1 MPPIIKPVSVPVL
14 QKTYINK
21 QAAAQAL
28 QRHDPLGLGLGQTQ
42 QVMQQTKDLAKQGHN
57 VANSVKD
64 IGAMA
69 DTLDDVADVGKVSKL
84 SQGLDKVGKFAAP
97 LQAGMSVAGL
107 GMDIYNTTEA
117 NKQMKE
123 QMDLARKNFNLELEK
138 QQKHELANNQLAASI
153 DKAWGGS
160 GEVAPTIDYSKYR
173 PAVWDWGEKDNLKEV
188 DNPALIEGG
197 AGKGEVMGANS
208 NTKPRSVDDM
218 PKPSTDN
225 SIQSRS
231 MPEANLGGSGNMPTL
246 SLGGAGGM
254 PVGHSESI
262 DTDNNDYEEGGT
274 EAS

>member
-1 MPPIIKPVSVPVL
+1 MAKIQPVITPTM
-14 QKTYINK
+14 TYINPEAAMRGFNSANAGVNALVNPAMA
-21 QAAAQAL
+21 QVGQAGQEAAAKVG
-28 QRHDPLGLGLGQTQ
+28 GL
-42 QVMQQTKDLAKQGHN
+42 VANNADDLA
-57 VANSVKD
+57 
-64 IGAMA
+64 GAM
-69 DTLDDVADVGKVSKL
+69 GKAGGAMGKL
-84 SQGLDKVGKFAAP
+84 TKGLDMANKFAAP

-107 GMDIYNTTEA
+107 GMDIYNTIEA

-173 PAVWDWGEKDNLKEV
+173 PMKHEGFDMVQDKSDGG
-188 DNPALIEGG
+188 ALIEGG
-197 AGKGEVMGANS
+197 AGQGMVMGANS
-208 NTKPRSVDDM
+208 NANARSIDSTQT
-218 PKPSTDN
+218 PNTDN
-225 SIQSRS
+225 T
-231 MPEANLGGSGNMPTL
+231 ELGGSGNMPTL

-262 DTDNNDYEEGGT
+262 DTDNNDYEEDGT

>member
-1 MPPIIKPVSVPVL
+1 MAKIQPVITPTM
-14 QKTYINK
+14 TYMNPEAAMRGFNSANAGVNALVNPAMA
-21 QAAAQAL
+21 QVGQAGQEAAAKVGGVVANNA
-28 QRHDPLGLGLGQTQ
+28 D
-42 QVMQQTKDLAKQGHN
+42 DLA
-57 VANSVKD
+57 
-64 IGAMA
+64 GAM
-69 DTLDDVADVGKVSKL
+69 GKAGGAMGKL
-84 SQGLDKVGKFAAP
+84 TKGLDMANKFAAP

-107 GMDIYNTTEA
+107 GMDIYNTIEA

-173 PAVWDWGEKDNLKEV
+173 PAVWDRGEKDNLKEV

-197 AGKGEVMGANS
+197 AGKGQVMGANS
-208 NTKPRSVDDM
+208 NANARSIDSTQT
-218 PKPSTDN
+218 PNTDN
-225 SIQSRS
+225 T
-231 MPEANLGGSGNMPTL
+231 ELGGSGNMPTL

-262 DTDNNDYEEGGT
+262 DTDNNDYEEDGT
-274 EAS
+274 ETS

>member
-1 MPPIIKPVSVPVL
+1 MAGYGNL
-14 QKTYINK
+14 GKT
-21 QAAAQAL
+21 L
-28 QRHDPLGLGLGQTQ
+28 
-42 QVMQQTKDLAKQGHN
+42 
-57 VANSVKD
+57 S
-64 IGAMA
+64 
-69 DTLDDVADVGKVSKL
+69 SKL

-97 LQAGMSVAGL
+97 VQALTSVAGL
-107 GMDIYNTTEA
+107 GMDIYNTIEA

-173 PAVWDWGEKDNLKEV
+173 PMKYEGLDMVQDKSDGG
-188 DNPALIEGG
+188 ALIQGG
-197 AGKGEVMGANS
+197 AGQGMVMGANS
-208 NTKPRSVDDM
+208 NANARSIDSTQT
-218 PKPSTDN
+218 PNTDN
-225 SIQSRS
+225 T
-231 MPEANLGGSGNMPTL
+231 ELGGSGNMPTL

-262 DTDNNDYEEGGT
+262 DTDNNDYEEDGT

>member
-1 MPPIIKPVSVPVL
+1 MAKIQPVITPTM
-14 QKTYINK
+14 TYINPEAAMRGFNSANAGVNALVNPAMA
-21 QAAAQAL
+21 QVGQAGQEAAAKVGGIVANNA
-28 QRHDPLGLGLGQTQ
+28 D
-42 QVMQQTKDLAKQGHN
+42 DLA
-57 VANSVKD
+57 
-64 IGAMA
+64 GAM
-69 DTLDDVADVGKVSKL
+69 GKAGGAMGKL
-84 SQGLDKVGKFAAP
+84 TKGLDMANKFAAP

-107 GMDIYNTTEA
+107 GMDIYNTIEA

-197 AGKGEVMGANS
+197 AGKGQVMGANS
-208 NTKPRSVDDM
+208 NANARSIDSTQT
-218 PKPSTDN
+218 PNTDN
-225 SIQSRS
+225 T
-231 MPEANLGGSGNMPTL
+231 ELGGSGNMPTL

-262 DTDNNDYEEGGT
+262 DTDNNDYEEDGT

>member
-1 MPPIIKPVSVPVL
+1 MAKIQPVITPTM
-14 QKTYINK
+14 TYINPEAAMRGFNSANAGVNALVNPAMA
-21 QAAAQAL
+21 QVGQAGQEAAAKVGGIVANNA
-28 QRHDPLGLGLGQTQ
+28 D
-42 QVMQQTKDLAKQGHN
+42 DLA
-57 VANSVKD
+57 
-64 IGAMA
+64 GAM
-69 DTLDDVADVGKVSKL
+69 GKAGGAMGKL
-84 SQGLDKVGKFAAP
+84 TKGLDMANKFAAP

-107 GMDIYNTTEA
+107 GMDIYNTIEA

-197 AGKGEVMGANS
+197 AGKGQVMGANS
-208 NTKPRSVDDM
+208 NTKPRSVDSTQT
-218 PKPSTDN
+218 PNTDN
-225 SIQSRS
+225 T
-231 MPEANLGGSGNMPTL
+231 ELGGSGNMPTL

-262 DTDNNDYEEGGT
+262 DTDNNDYEEDGT
-274 EAS
+274 ETS

>member
-1 MPPIIKPVSVPVL
+1 MAKIQPVITPTM
-14 QKTYINK
+14 TYMNPEAAMRGFNSANAGVNALVNPAMA
-21 QAAAQAL
+21 QVGQAGQEAAAKVGGIVANNA
-28 QRHDPLGLGLGQTQ
+28 D
-42 QVMQQTKDLAKQGHN
+42 DLA
-57 VANSVKD
+57 
-64 IGAMA
+64 GAM
-69 DTLDDVADVGKVSKL
+69 GKAGGAMGKL
-84 SQGLDKVGKFAAP
+84 TKGLDMANKFAAP

-107 GMDIYNTTEA
+107 GMDIYNTIEA

-173 PAVWDWGEKDNLKEV
+173 PMKYEGLDMVQDKSDGG
-188 DNPALIEGG
+188 ALIQGG
-197 AGKGEVMGANS
+197 AGQGMVMGANS
-208 NTKPRSVDDM
+208 NANARSIDSTQT
-218 PKPSTDN
+218 PNTDN
-225 SIQSRS
+225 T
-231 MPEANLGGSGNMPTL
+231 ELGGSGNMPTL

-262 DTDNNDYEEGGT
+262 DTDNNDYEEDGT

>member
-107 GMDIYNTTEA
+107 GMDIYNTIEA

-173 PAVWDWGEKDNLKEV
+173 PMKHEGFDMVQDKSDGG
-188 DNPALIEGG
+188 ALIQGG
-197 AGKGEVMGANS
+197 AGQGMVMGANS
-208 NTKPRSVDDM
+208 NANARSIDSTQT
-218 PKPSTDN
+218 PNTDN
-225 SIQSRS
+225 T
-231 MPEANLGGSGNMPTL
+231 ELGGSGNMPTL

-262 DTDNNDYEEGGT
+262 DTDNNDYEEDGT

>member
-1 MPPIIKPVSVPVL
+1 MAKIQPVITPTM
-14 QKTYINK
+14 TYINPEAAMRGFNSANAGVNALVNPAMA
-21 QAAAQAL
+21 QVGQAGQEAAAKVGGIVANNA
-28 QRHDPLGLGLGQTQ
+28 D
-42 QVMQQTKDLAKQGHN
+42 DLAGKAG
-57 VANSVKD
+57 
-64 IGAMA
+64 GAM
-69 DTLDDVADVGKVSKL
+69 SKL

-97 LQAGMSVAGL
+97 VQALTSVAGL
-107 GMDIYNTTEA
+107 GMDIYNTIEA

-160 GEVAPTIDYSKYR
+160 GEVAPTIDYSQYASYDMKQNSMG
-173 PAVWDWGEKDNLKEV
+173 AIKNELGGNG
-188 DNPALIEGG
+188 LIFGG
-197 AGKGEVMGANS
+197 AGKGQVMGANS
-208 NTKPRSVDDM
+208 NANARSIDSTQT
-218 PKPSTDN
+218 PNTDN
-225 SIQSRS
+225 T
-231 MPEANLGGSGNMPTL
+231 ELGGSGNMPTL

>member
-1 MPPIIKPVSVPVL
+1 MAKIQPVITPTM
-14 QKTYINK
+14 TYMNPEAAMRGFNSANAGVNALVNPAMA
-21 QAAAQAL
+21 QVGQAGQEAAAKVGGIVANNA
-28 QRHDPLGLGLGQTQ
+28 D
-42 QVMQQTKDLAKQGHN
+42 DLA
-57 VANSVKD
+57 
-64 IGAMA
+64 GAM
-69 DTLDDVADVGKVSKL
+69 GKAGGAMSKL

-107 GMDIYNTTEA
+107 GMDIYNTVEA

-173 PAVWDWGEKDNLKEV
+173 PMKHEGLDMVQDKSDGG
-188 DNPALIEGG
+188 ALIQGG
-197 AGKGEVMGANS
+197 AGQGMVMGANS
-208 NTKPRSVDDM
+208 NANARSIDSTQT
-218 PKPSTDN
+218 PNTDN
-225 SIQSRS
+225 T
-231 MPEANLGGSGNMPTL
+231 ELGGSGNMPTL

-262 DTDNNDYEEGGT
+262 DTDNNDYEEDGT
-274 EAS
+274 ETS

>member
-1 MPPIIKPVSVPVL
+1 MAGYGNL
-14 QKTYINK
+14 GKTLNAYNNFSQSLIPDSILTN
-21 QAAAQAL
+21 
-28 QRHDPLGLGLGQTQ
+28 PN
-42 QVMQQTKDLAKQGHN
+42 VMGGGVAFNNAVNNAKASQIVGN
-57 VANSVKD
+57 VADK
-64 IGAMA
+64 A
-69 DTLDDVADVGKVSKL
+69 DDVVKSGSKL

-97 LQAGMSVAGL
+97 VQALTSVAGL

-173 PAVWDWGEKDNLKEV
+173 PMKHEGLDMVQDKSDGG
-188 DNPALIEGG
+188 ALIQGG
-197 AGKGEVMGANS
+197 AGQGMVMGANS
-208 NTKPRSVDDM
+208 NANARSIDSTQT
-218 PKPSTDN
+218 PNTDN
-225 SIQSRS
+225 T
-231 MPEANLGGSGNMPTL
+231 ELGGSGNMPTL

-262 DTDNNDYEEGGT
+262 DTDNNDYEEGGAET
-274 EAS
+274 S

>member
-1 MPPIIKPVSVPVL
+1 MAKIQPVITPTM
-14 QKTYINK
+14 TYINPEAAMRGFNSANAGVNALVNPAMA
-21 QAAAQAL
+21 QVGQAGQEAAAKVGGIVANNA
-28 QRHDPLGLGLGQTQ
+28 D
-42 QVMQQTKDLAKQGHN
+42 DLA
-57 VANSVKD
+57 
-64 IGAMA
+64 GAM
-69 DTLDDVADVGKVSKL
+69 GKLTK
-84 SQGLDKVGKFAAP
+84 GLDMANKFAAP

-107 GMDIYNTTEA
+107 GMDIYNTIEA

-173 PAVWDWGEKDNLKEV
+173 PAVWDSDEDDNLKEV
-188 DNPALIEGG
+188 DNPALIQGG
-197 AGKGEVMGANS
+197 AGQGMVMGANS
-208 NTKPRSVDDM
+208 NANARSIDSTQT
-218 PKPSTDN
+218 PNTDN
-225 SIQSRS
+225 T
-231 MPEANLGGSGNMPTL
+231 ELGGSGNMPTL

-262 DTDNNDYEEGGT
+262 DTDNNDYEEDGT

>member
-1 MPPIIKPVSVPVL
+1 MADYGNL
-14 QKTYINK
+14 GKTLNAYNNFSQSLIPDSILTN
-21 QAAAQAL
+21 
-28 QRHDPLGLGLGQTQ
+28 PN
-42 QVMQQTKDLAKQGHN
+42 VMGGGVAFNNAVNNAKASQIVGN
-57 VANSVKD
+57 VADK
-64 IGAMA
+64 A
-69 DTLDDVADVGKVSKL
+69 DDVVKSGSKL

-107 GMDIYNTTEA
+107 GMDIHNTIEA

-160 GEVAPTIDYSKYR
+160 GEVAPTIDYSQYASYDMKQNSMG
-173 PAVWDWGEKDNLKEV
+173 AIKNELGGNG
-188 DNPALIEGG
+188 LIFGG
-197 AGKGEVMGANS
+197 AGKGQVMGANS
-208 NTKPRSVDDM
+208 NANARSIDSTQT
-218 PKPSTDN
+218 PNTDN
-225 SIQSRS
+225 T
-231 MPEANLGGSGNMPTL
+231 ELGGSGNMPTL

-262 DTDNNDYEEGGT
+262 DTDNNDHEEDGT

>member
-1 MPPIIKPVSVPVL
+1 MAKIQPVITPTM
-14 QKTYINK
+14 TYMNPEAAMRGFNSANAGVNALVNPAMA
-21 QAAAQAL
+21 QVGQAGQEAAAKVGGIVANNA
-28 QRHDPLGLGLGQTQ
+28 D
-42 QVMQQTKDLAKQGHN
+42 DLA
-57 VANSVKD
+57 
-64 IGAMA
+64 GAM
-69 DTLDDVADVGKVSKL
+69 GKAGGAMGKL
-84 SQGLDKVGKFAAP
+84 TKGLDKVGKFAAP
-97 LQAGMSVAGL
+97 VQALTSVVGL
-107 GMDIYNTTEA
+107 GMDIYNTAEA

-173 PAVWDWGEKDNLKEV
+173 PAVWDSDEKDKLKEV

-197 AGKGEVMGANS
+197 AGKGQVMGANS
-208 NTKPRSVDDM
+208 NANARSIDSTQT
-218 PKPSTDN
+218 PNTDN
-225 SIQSRS
+225 T
-231 MPEANLGGSGNMPTL
+231 ELGGSGNMPTL

-262 DTDNNDYEEGGT
+262 DTDNNDYEEDGT

>member
-42 QVMQQTKDLAKQGHN
+42 QVMQQTKDLTKQGHN

-97 LQAGMSVAGL
+97 VQALTSVAGL
-107 GMDIYNTTEA
+107 GMDIYNTIEA

-138 QQKHELANNQLAASI
+138 QQKYELANNRLAASI

-160 GEVAPTIDYSKYR
+160 GEVAPTIDYSQYASYDMKQNSMG
-173 PAVWDWGEKDNLKEV
+173 AIKNELGGNG
-188 DNPALIEGG
+188 LIFGG
-197 AGKGEVMGANS
+197 AGKGQVMGANS
-208 NTKPRSVDDM
+208 NANARSIDSTQT
-218 PKPSTDN
+218 PNTDN
-225 SIQSRS
+225 T
-231 MPEANLGGSGNMPTL
+231 ELGGSGNMPTL

>member
-1 MPPIIKPVSVPVL
+1 MLKRHIKLHNKDYKSIGKSV
-14 QKTYINK
+14 QKVWNSLVKAGNK
-21 QAAAQAL
+21 
-28 QRHDPLGLGLGQTQ
+28 
-42 QVMQQTKDLAKQGHN
+42 
-57 VANSVKD
+57 AN
-64 IGAMA
+64 G
-69 DTLDDVADVGKVSKL
+69 VSKL

-107 GMDIYNTTEA
+107 GVDIYNTIEA

-138 QQKHELANNQLAASI
+138 QQKYELANNQLAASI

-160 GEVAPTIDYSKYR
+160 GEVAPTIDYSKY
-173 PAVWDWGEKDNLKEV
+173 ANYDMEQNKAGYWENKLGANSLV
-188 DNPALIEGG
+188 AGG
-197 AGKGEVMGANS
+197 AGRDENGNPTYMGANS
-208 NTKPRSVDDM
+208 NANARSID
-218 PKPSTDN
+218 STQTNTDT
-225 SIQSRS
+225 
-231 MPEANLGGSGNMPTL
+231 ELGGSGNMPTL

>member
-42 QVMQQTKDLAKQGHN
+42 QVVQQTKDLAKQGHN

-84 SQGLDKVGKFAAP
+84 SKGLDMANKFAAP

-107 GMDIYNTTEA
+107 GMDIYNTIEA

-123 QMDLARKNFNLELEK
+123 QMDLAKKNFNLELEK

-173 PAVWDWGEKDNLKEV
+173 PMKYEGLDMVQDKSDGG
-188 DNPALIEGG
+188 ALIQGG
-197 AGKGEVMGANS
+197 AGQGMVMGANS
-208 NTKPRSVDDM
+208 NANARSIDSTQT
-218 PKPSTDN
+218 PNTDN
-225 SIQSRS
+225 T
-231 MPEANLGGSGNMPTL
+231 ELGGSGNMPTL

-262 DTDNNDYEEGGT
+262 DTDNNDHEEDGT

>member
-1 MPPIIKPVSVPVL
+1 MAKIQPVITPTM
-14 QKTYINK
+14 TYMNPEAAMRGFNSANAGVNALVNPAMA
-21 QAAAQAL
+21 QVGQAGQEAAAKVGGVVANNA
-28 QRHDPLGLGLGQTQ
+28 D
-42 QVMQQTKDLAKQGHN
+42 DLA
-57 VANSVKD
+57 
-64 IGAMA
+64 GAM
-69 DTLDDVADVGKVSKL
+69 GKAGGAMGKL
-84 SQGLDKVGKFAAP
+84 TKGLDMANKFAAP

-107 GMDIYNTTEA
+107 GMDIYNTIEA

-173 PAVWDWGEKDNLKEV
+173 PAVWDSDEKDNLKEV

-208 NTKPRSVDDM
+208 NANARSIDSTQT
-218 PKPSTDN
+218 PNTDN
-225 SIQSRS
+225 T
-231 MPEANLGGSGNMPTL
+231 ELGGSGNMPTL

-262 DTDNNDYEEGGT
+262 DTDNNDYEEDGT

>member
-1 MPPIIKPVSVPVL
+1 MTGYGNL
-14 QKTYINK
+14 GKTLNAYNNFSQSLIPDSILTN
-21 QAAAQAL
+21 
-28 QRHDPLGLGLGQTQ
+28 PN
-42 QVMQQTKDLAKQGHN
+42 VMGGGVAFNNAVNNAKASQIVGN
-57 VANSVKD
+57 VADK
-64 IGAMA
+64 A
-69 DTLDDVADVGKVSKL
+69 DDVVKSGSKL

-97 LQAGMSVAGL
+97 VQAATSVIGL
-107 GMDIYNTTEA
+107 GMDIYNTVEA

-173 PAVWDWGEKDNLKEV
+173 PAVWDSDEKDNLKEV

-208 NTKPRSVDDM
+208 NANARSIDSTQT
-218 PKPSTDN
+218 PNTDN
-225 SIQSRS
+225 T
-231 MPEANLGGSGNMPTL
+231 ELGGSGNMPTL

-262 DTDNNDYEEGGT
+262 DTDNNDYEEDGT